1 MELAKLLCLHL
12 LDKIKPPPHLVQ
24 IRDFLM
30 VLAMV
35 WQGYLVACLQIH
47 LRLKIAAVRNKHM
60 PRFSPARK
68 LPPVIGLFA
77 VASPFV
83 VLLAA
88 SLRAYKR
95 SWPAD
100 ALLDLFGVVF
110 IAVAVSSLLVVEVMR
125 QRKSEISDDGFFVSE
140 WCLSRRFPFFSNVQ
154 NRYRW
159 SDVEDIGRNGYTLIF
174 KTQAG
179 RKRINLFGFDRPE
192 DVALFAIEQ
201 WRSQRSAYF

>member
-1 MELAKLLCLHL
+1 
-12 LDKIKPPPHLVQ
+12 
-24 IRDFLM
+24 
-30 VLAMV
+30 
-35 WQGYLVACLQIH
+35 
-47 LRLKIAAVRNKHM
+47 M

-125 QRKSEISDDGFFVSE
+125 QRKSEISDAGFFVTE

-179 RKRINLFGFDRPE
+179 RKKINLFGFEGPE